1 MHLDY
6 SNYSILGLM
15 KIAAKRK
22 RGFTALVMLSL
33 LVLVILIQAFLCL
46 QWSRSSYANLDDR
59 KGTDAPSATPTA
71 ERLET
76 QKLERGSRLPQLASF
91 EFEVVTLNASSALVD
106 KRKGRV
112 RFYQEDLGDAV
123 GLDMVEIPPGSFLM
137 GTSYAEAEGVTEEYK
152 RHLNQSTKRYG
163 DQYVPQEIPRHRVQL
178 EGFFIGR
185 FEVTQEQWRAVA
197 KLPKLN
203 RDLVNDPSYFKGDQ
217 LPVDSVSWEDALEFC
232 NRLSQSTRRRY
243 RLPSEAEWEYAC
255 RAGTTTQFSSGS
267 TITAAVANYRSE
279 YPYAGAPEDISRNHT
294 TPVGSLGVANAFG
307 LCDMHGNVEE
317 WCLDPWHENY
327 NIAPQDGSVWGFRG
341 DPNTRVTRGGSWTAM
356 AASCRSAFR
365 IGVWS
370 TRADFRLGF
379 RLVCSFGQP
388 PKK

>member
-6 SNYSILGLM
+6 PNYSIQKPM
-15 KIAAKRK
+15 EISAKRK
-22 RGFTALVMLSL
+22 RGFTGLVMVSL
-33 LVLVILIQAFLCL
+33 LVLVTLLQAFLT
-46 QWSRSSYANLDDR
+46 QRWSRSSYPNLDGR
-59 KGTDAPSATPTA
+59 EGTGHSTATPTS

-76 QKLERGSRLPQLASF
+76 PKLESSSKLPELASF
-91 EFEVVTLNASSALVD
+91 EFEVVTLNASGALVG
-106 KRKGRV
+106 KRKGRM
-112 RFYQEDLGDAV
+112 RSYQEGIGDAV
-123 GLDMVEIPPGSFLM
+123 LLEMVEIPPGSFLM
-137 GTSYAEAEGVTEEYK
+137 GTSYADAEGVTDEYK
-152 RHLNQSTKRYG
+152 RHLNESTKRYG

-243 RLPSEAEWEYAC
+243 SLPSEAEWEYAC

-267 TITAAVANYRSE
+267 TIVPAVANYRSE
-279 YPYAGAPEDISRNHT
+279 YPYAGAPEGISRDHT
-294 TPVGSLGVANAFG
+294 VPVGSLGMPNAFG

-327 NIAPQDGSVWGFRG
+327 NIAPQDGRVWEFRG
-341 DPNTRVTRGGSWTAM
+341 DPNTRVARGGSWTAM

-365 IGVWS
+365 IGAWS
-370 TRADFRLGF
+370 TRTDFRLGF
-379 RLVCSFGQP
+379 RVVCSFGQP

>member
-1 MHLDY
+1 MQPDHA
-6 SNYSILGLM
+6 NYSILGLM
-15 KIAAKRK
+15 KITAKRK
-22 RGFTALVMLSL
+22 HGFTALVMLSL
-33 LVLVILIQAFLCL
+33 LVLVILLQAFLSL
-46 QWSRSSYANLDDR
+46 QWSHSSYANLDGR
-59 KGTDAPSATPTA
+59 KGSGHPAATPTS

-76 QKLERGSRLPQLASF
+76 QTLERGSKLPQLASF
-91 EFEVVTLNASSALVD
+91 EFVVVTLNARGALVD
-106 KRKGRV
+106 KREGRM
-112 RFYQEDLGDAV
+112 RSYQEDLGDAAV
-123 GLDMVEIPPGSFLM
+123 LEMVEIPPGSFLM

-152 RHLNQSTKRYG
+152 RHLNESTKRYG
-163 DQYVPQEIPRHRVQL
+163 DQYVPQEIPRHSVQL
-178 EGFFIGR
+178 AGFFIGR

-197 KLPKLN
+197 KLPKLS
-203 RDLVNDPSYFKGDQ
+203 RDLASDPSYFKGDQ
-217 LPVDSVSWEDALEFC
+217 LPVDTVSWEDAREFC
-232 NRLSQSTRRRY
+232 NRLSQSTGRRY

-267 TITAAVANYRSE
+267 TITPTVANYRSE
-279 YPYAGAPEDISRNHT
+279 YPYAGAPESISRDHT
-294 TPVGSLGVANAFG
+294 TPVGSLGVANSFG

-327 NIAPQDGSVWGFRG
+327 NIAPQDESVWEFRG
-341 DPNTRVTRGGSWTAM
+341 DPKIRVARGGAWTAM

-379 RLVCSFGQP
+379 RVVCSFGQP